1 MTADEIE
8 HLPPRAA
15 GEQAAA
21 VSQETLDRTPP
32 DQEAVNTRWI
42 SAVLSPIAA
51 LALGILLGLKDS
63 VFGHLPNAVEIAL
76 TLLALAWVFWLVF
89 AVQGHAEAVA
99 HRIGEPYGTLVLTL
113 SVTVIEAS
121 VIVSVMLSGVPN
133 PTLARESVFSTV
145 MIVCAGILGVC
156 LTVGGWRHVHQDLK
170 RQGTSALLAVVVA
183 LSVLTLILPDYTLT
197 AGIGLYSDVQLVF
210 VSTLCLLLY
219 GSFVFAQ
226 MTRHRDD
233 FLDEPQSRH
242 HAPAV
247 MGGSLA
253 RSALL
258 LAVGLIGIVLLAE
271 YVASGLEDALVD
283 FNFGQKDAVIGAFI
297 ATLVLMPETVAA
309 IRASLGNELQRSL
322 NIALGSACAT
332 IGLTVPVVAA
342 VSLFTGSELTL
353 GLGPGDTVLLMLAL
367 AISMISFGTGRTTV
381 LTGAVHLVVFVAYL
395 MLIALP

>member
-1 MTADEIE
+1 M
-8 HLPPRAA
+8 
-15 GEQAAA
+15 
-21 VSQETLDRTPP
+21 
-32 DQEAVNTRWI
+32 
-42 SAVLSPIAA
+42 
-51 LALGILLGLKDS
+51 
-63 VFGHLPNAVEIAL
+63 
-76 TLLALAWVFWLVF
+76 
-89 AVQGHAEAVA
+89 
-99 HRIGEPYGTLVLTL
+99 
-113 SVTVIEAS
+113 
-121 VIVSVMLSGVPN
+121 
-133 PTLARESVFSTV
+133 
-145 MIVCAGILGVC
+145 
-156 LTVGGWRHVHQDLK
+156 
-170 RQGTSALLAVVVA
+170 
-183 LSVLTLILPDYTLT
+183 
-197 AGIGLYSDVQLVF
+197 
-210 VSTLCLLLY
+210 
-219 GSFVFAQ
+219 
-226 MTRHRDD
+226 
-233 FLDEPQSRH
+233 
-242 HAPAV
+242 
-247 MGGSLA
+247 
-253 RSALL
+253 